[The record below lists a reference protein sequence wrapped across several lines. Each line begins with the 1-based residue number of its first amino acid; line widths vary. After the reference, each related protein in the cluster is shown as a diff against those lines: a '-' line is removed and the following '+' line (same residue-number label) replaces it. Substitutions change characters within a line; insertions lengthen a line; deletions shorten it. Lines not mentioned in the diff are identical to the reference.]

1 MSQSNN
7 TGLWSWITTV
17 DHKRIAIM
25 YGAASL
31 LFLIFGGTEA
41 MLMRAQLIVP
51 NNDFIAAR
59 TFNSMVTMHGTTM
72 IFLFVMPLTA
82 AFFNF

>member
-31 LFLIFGGTEA
+31 LFLVFGGVEA

-51 NNDFIAAR
+51 NNDLLLQELSTR
-59 TFNSMVTMHGTTM
+59 WLQCTVRQ
-72 IFLFVMPLTA
+72 
-82 AFFNF
+82 

>member
-31 LFLIFGGTEA
+31 LFLIFGGVEA
-41 MLMRAQLIVP
+41 MLNESATYRSKQRLCLQLE
-51 NNDFIAAR
+51 
-59 TFNSMVTMHGTTM
+59 
-72 IFLFVMPLTA
+72 LLTQWLLCTVQQ
-82 AFFNF
+82 